1 MRLSQ
6 KLGALCAAAA
16 LLPMLVASVVAISGV
31 SSRWRE
37 RALVDLQTGARTAA
51 KVYEKRLAELRS
63 ASQRVA
69 EEITGKALVSSETPT
84 TDMNSAWAQLQ
95 NLLPPALNDLSL
107 DFILVTNSA
116 GRVIARHNDRPT
128 PDETVVGAEN
138 KNPLV
143 EKVLAEGWQ
152 QKRSPVAAAVVEPK
166 DNLARWGLDMRARVT
181 AQDNSEVNEA
191 LMLEAAAPVF
201 GGGRLLGVVVIG
213 QMVNNSYGARP
224 GASSLQVPVEVEIR
238 QTLFPDGEKDAGAV
252 IALGETIIASSIPP
266 AEGNRGPADR
276 FALVGSKRDPAAERE
291 TITRGDRSYAL
302 SWQAVKSLDG
312 SQLGAIGV
320 ATAAENMG
328 LPAGGVLVSMILI
341 GLMASLLAGAG
352 GFFFGRALGA
362 RIETLTEAASRM
374 GVGELSGAIEDSGSS
389 GAGLVPAFI
398 ARDEISG
405 LAQQLDQM
413 RESFK
418 QAIDRLK
425 KR

>member
-1 MRLSQ
+1 M
-6 KLGALCAAAA
+6 
-16 LLPMLVASVVAISGV
+16 
-31 SSRWRE
+31 
-37 RALVDLQTGARTAA
+37 
-51 KVYEKRLAELRS
+51 
-63 ASQRVA
+63 
-69 EEITGKALVSSETPT
+69 
-84 TDMNSAWAQLQ
+84 
-95 NLLPPALNDLSL
+95 
-107 DFILVTNSA
+107 
-116 GRVIARHNDRPT
+116 
-128 PDETVVGAEN
+128 
-138 KNPLV
+138 
-143 EKVLAEGWQ
+143 
-152 QKRSPVAAAVVEPK
+152 
-166 DNLARWGLDMRARVT
+166 
-181 AQDNSEVNEA
+181 
-191 LMLEAAAPVF
+191 
-201 GGGRLLGVVVIG
+201 
-213 QMVNNSYGARP
+213 
-224 GASSLQVPVEVEIR
+224 PVEVEIR

-312 SQLGAIGV
+312 SQLGAIRV